1 MGQGMDVIAM
11 AKLELAHKDG
21 HWVMLQNVHL
31 MPIWL
36 RVLEK
41 KLDAFILEGSHIN
54 FRLFLTADPSSG
66 IPIGILDRSIKLTN
80 DPPMGLKAN
89 INKAITFF
97 PREEV
102 DEKMDSKVKCIL
114 FGLCFFHSIVME
126 RRKFGPK
133 GWNMMYPFSM
143 GDLRDSYR
151 ILGNLLEGS
160 GGGKIPWDD
169 LR

>member
-11 AKLELAHKDG
+11 SKLEIGHKDG

-31 MPIWL
+31 MPVWL
-36 RVLEK
+36 KVLEK
-41 KLDAFILEGSHIN
+41 KLDAFILEGSHIK
-54 FRLFLTADPSSG
+54 FRLFLTADPAKD
-66 IPIGILDRSIKLTN
+66 IPIALLDRSIKLTN

-89 INKAITFF
+89 LNKAITFF
-97 PREEV
+97 PRIDI

-143 GDLRDSYR
+143 GDLRDS
-151 ILGNLLEGS
+151 
-160 GGGKIPWDD
+160 
-169 LR
+169 